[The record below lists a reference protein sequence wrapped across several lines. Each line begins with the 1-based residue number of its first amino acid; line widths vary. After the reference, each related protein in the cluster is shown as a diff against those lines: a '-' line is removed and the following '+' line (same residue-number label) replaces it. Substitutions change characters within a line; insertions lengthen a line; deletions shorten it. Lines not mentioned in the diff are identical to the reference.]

1 MSWVVINDR
10 FCFSVLVQRPKSRFI
25 GTWQCRS
32 TMWLPLSNTMRV
44 AWEHRYRREWIS
56 VVFPE
61 RVCLPTQR
69 TICGLTPPKPFSK
82 EPSHNFWV
90 WNVNDLNILMFKF
103 LLFTKS
109 KQVYYEIAL
118 LFIVYVKSV
127 LKHFRLPID
136 LSQLKSICNKV
147 GFINSKK
154 QVPLNY

>member
-1 MSWVVINDR
+1 
-10 FCFSVLVQRPKSRFI
+10 
-25 GTWQCRS
+25 
-32 TMWLPLSNTMRV
+32 
-44 AWEHRYRREWIS
+44 
-56 VVFPE
+56 
-61 RVCLPTQR
+61 
-69 TICGLTPPKPFSK
+69 
-82 EPSHNFWV
+82 
-90 WNVNDLNILMFKF
+90 MFKF